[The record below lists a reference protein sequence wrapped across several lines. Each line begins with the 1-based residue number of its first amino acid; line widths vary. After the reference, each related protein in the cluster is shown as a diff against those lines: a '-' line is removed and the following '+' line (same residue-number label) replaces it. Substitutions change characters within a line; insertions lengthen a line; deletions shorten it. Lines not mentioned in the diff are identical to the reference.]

1 MKVFVITILIGIVV
15 VGGAIVVEMT
25 RERDDSDQVKKF
37 VETRGDAPLP
47 RSWVGKVGKGI

>member
-1 MKVFVITILIGIVV
+1 MSTAGRKTVKWLI
-15 VGGAIVVEMT
+15 GGAIVVEMT
-25 RERDDSDQVKKF
+25 HEKDDSDQVKRF